1 MWKGTCYHLQSHYEK
16 SHLCIIVYICHKT
29 STSTSLQWIRSSY
42 SVKKPNVLTL
52 LDADSSAVI
61 WKFISWMHLM
71 LVGLDDYFGELK
83 RSSLFLTYVCS
94 VKLHFLIICHLPQ
107 WDVSNFVTNRN
118 LLCFRLESYS
128 CKLVS
133 HEKAFYKKFSRSVQA
148 GMNEMEVLSPSKDDL
163 ATSPYGSI
171 FTPFDIYNRFEK
183 NQFSQTQL
191 LNVVDIW
198 SSV

>member
-1 MWKGTCYHLQSHYEK
+1 MHAFDASWPRWLVWRIEK
-16 SHLCIIVYICHKT
+16 KF
-29 STSTSLQWIRSSY
+29 
-42 SVKKPNVLTL
+42 SVF
-52 LDADSSAVI
+52 D
-61 WKFISWMHLM
+61 
-71 LVGLDDYFGELK
+71 
-83 RSSLFLTYVCS
+83 VC
-94 VKLHFLIICHLPQ
+94 VKLRFLIICHLPQ

-198 SSV
+198 SSFSYKRKNIHSRICICN